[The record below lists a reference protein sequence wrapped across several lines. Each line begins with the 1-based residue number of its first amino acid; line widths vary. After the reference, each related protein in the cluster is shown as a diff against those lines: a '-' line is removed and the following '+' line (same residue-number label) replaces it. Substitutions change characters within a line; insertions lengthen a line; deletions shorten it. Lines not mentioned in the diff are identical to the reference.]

1 MGTMTIRTLGPA
13 ILYLLSAAAC
23 SFAAV
28 DKTLLALVPQH
39 SQFVVGID
47 VVSSRSSDLGQFLST
62 RFDSQFKGLEQL
74 TAETGF
80 DPRRDLHS
88 ILFAGVSPAAGKR
101 GVNGLV
107 LARGTFDYNRI
118 RSAALAKGAVVQT
131 FSGIDLYL
139 QAPGRGKNAFAL
151 LDTDVFATGSLTE
164 LQQAVANRSTPTRL
178 DPQLQQLITKAGT
191 DNDIWFASTAPA
203 SRFAMQFQPEVDQSA
218 ADGSQTLQSI
228 SAASGGVRFGS
239 TVEITI
245 DAIARSEKD
254 ASALADILRFGSS
267 LLQAK
272 GQSDPHTALLASA
285 LNQMLVSTAG
295 QNVHLSL
302 AMPEGTLEQLAET
315 QPRTHMM
322 H

>member
-1 MGTMTIRTLGPA
+1 
-13 ILYLLSAAAC
+13 
-23 SFAAV
+23 
-28 DKTLLALVPQH
+28 
-39 SQFVVGID
+39 
-47 VVSSRSSDLGQFLST
+47 
-62 RFDSQFKGLEQL
+62 
-74 TAETGF
+74 
-80 DPRRDLHS
+80 
-88 ILFAGVSPAAGKR
+88 
-101 GVNGLV
+101 
-107 LARGTFDYNRI
+107 
-118 RSAALAKGAVVQT
+118 
-131 FSGIDLYL
+131 
-139 QAPGRGKNAFAL
+139 
-151 LDTDVFATGSLTE
+151 
-164 LQQAVANRSTPTRL
+164 
-178 DPQLQQLITKAGT
+178 
-191 DNDIWFASTAPA
+191 
-203 SRFAMQFQPEVDQSA
+203 MQFQPEVDQSA